1 MSANV
6 CFDSVLLY
14 DGVCG
19 FCNRTVQIIL
29 DRDKRGT
36 LRFAALQSDYGK
48 SVVNRHQILKDVD
61 SLAFIEISAE
71 TGKERV
77 FVRSTAVLRIAAYLG
92 GLWKLL
98 LIAYLIPRPLR
109 DVMYDLFAK
118 FRYSIFGKLE
128 SCRIPSTEDRSRF
141 LDLR

>member
-14 DGVCG
+14 DGICG
-19 FCNRTVQIIL
+19 FCSKIVQIIL
-29 DRDKRGT
+29 DSDKRGI
-36 LRFAALQSDYGK
+36 LRFAALQGDYGK
-48 SVVNRHQILKDVD
+48 SAVKRHPILKDVD
-61 SLAFIEISAE
+61 SLAFIETSAE

-92 GLWKLL
+92 GVWKLL

-109 DVMYDLFAK
+109 
-118 FRYSIFGKLE
+118 
-128 SCRIPSTEDRSRF
+128 
-141 LDLR
+141 